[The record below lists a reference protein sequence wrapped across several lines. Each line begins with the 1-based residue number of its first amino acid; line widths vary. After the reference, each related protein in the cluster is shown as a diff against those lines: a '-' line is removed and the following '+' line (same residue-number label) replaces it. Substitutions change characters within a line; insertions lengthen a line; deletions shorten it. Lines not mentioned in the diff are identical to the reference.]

1 MYIQVVSLF
10 LLCHRLGVL
19 LFILGK
25 ISRGTALQAGMSRV
39 LFSMGLLEF
48 FVFFNPSGRDMA
60 LRSNSRL
67 TDLTTRGLS

>member
-1 MYIQVVSLF
+1 MRKIHGQTTLK
-10 LLCHRLGVL
+10 LGVL

-25 ISRGTALQAGMSRV
+25 ILGGTALQAGMSRV

-48 FVFFNPSGRDMA
+48 FFFFNPSGRDKA
-60 LRSNSRL
+60 LRWTHRL